1 MTTKTTKISVF
12 ILAIIM
18 GSGIAVSTG
27 LNSAVFAQNAT
38 QNNAPITP
46 QSASQSGNFT
56 ATLSGQNE
64 VPPTQSQATGN
75 AEFRP
80 SGDSVGYI
88 VNASNIQNITAG
100 HIHVGAPGEN
110 GPIVVTLF
118 NFSSAQ
124 DQYSANGAT
133 INASDLQGLLEGQQ
147 ISDLVSMMKSGNTY
161 VNIHTT
167 QNPNGEIRGQI
178 TNSTQ

>member
-27 LNSAVFAQNAT
+27 LNSAVFGQTNSTSSSPQNA
-38 QNNAPITP
+38 
-46 QSASQSGNFT
+46 NFT

-64 VPPTQSQATGN
+64 VPPTQSIATGN
-75 AEFRP
+75 AVFTQA
-80 SGDSVGYI
+80 GQNMTFFL
-88 VNASNIQNITAG
+88 NATDLQNYTAA
-100 HIHVGAPGEN
+100 HIHLAPQGQN
-110 GPIVVTLF
+110 GPIVVTLV
-118 NFSSAQ
+118 NFTAPV
-124 DQYSANGAT
+124 DQYSLDGNSIAAQN
-133 INASDLQGLLEGQQ
+133 LEGPLKGKQ
-147 ISDLVSMMKSGNTY
+147 ISDLVNEMNNGNTY

-178 TNSTQ
+178 VSSNQ